1 MGHSLEGGAHDA
13 CARTSRS
20 PAAHPDAKGAVLS
33 MRVRLRLLLTS
44 FNRAIAEYV
53 LARLELGMA
62 NPEAAAAPVIARLG
76 AYLPLDDG
84 FRDSWPQANIQ
95 VRAALKYVDEVRLG
109 RIEVRRDAVWERFA
123 FAVRQ
128 VAQYASGIDWLQSAG
143 GRATREDPAS

>member
-1 MGHSLEGGAHDA
+1 
-13 CARTSRS
+13 
-20 PAAHPDAKGAVLS
+20 

-44 FNRAIAEYV
+44 FNRSIAEYV

-62 NPEAAAAPVIARLG
+62 NPQAIAAPVIARLG

-84 FRDSWPQANIQ
+84 FRDSWPQANVQ
-95 VRAALKYVDEVRLG
+95 VRAALAYVEDVGRG
-109 RIEVRRDAVWERFA
+109 RIQIRRDAAWERFA

-143 GRATREDPAS
+143 GKTKREDPAS

>member
-1 MGHSLEGGAHDA
+1 
-13 CARTSRS
+13 
-20 PAAHPDAKGAVLS
+20 

-62 NPEAAAAPVIARLG
+62 YPDAISAPVIARLG

-84 FRDSWPQANIQ
+84 FRDSWPQAHVQ
-95 VRAALKYVDEVRLG
+95 VRAALAYVEDVG
-109 RIEVRRDAVWERFA
+109 RGHIQIRRGPVWERFA
-123 FAVRQ
+123 FSVRQ

-143 GRATREDPAS
+143 GRAKREDPAS

>member
-1 MGHSLEGGAHDA
+1 
-13 CARTSRS
+13 
-20 PAAHPDAKGAVLS
+20 

-62 NPEAAAAPVIARLG
+62 NPDAAAAPVIARLG

-84 FRDSWPQANIQ
+84 FRESWPQANIQ

-109 RIEVRRDAVWERFA
+109 RIDVRRD
-123 FAVRQ
+123 RQ

-143 GRATREDPAS
+143 GRAAREDPAP